1 MNHKSVFESLGNFIG
16 VGLVVL
22 GAPTASILSLNTL
35 GVTNIPI
42 SLSVVASA
50 AWVATAPLL
59 YIAWIKRL

>member
-1 MNHKSVFESLGNFIG
+1 MNNKSTFEALGNFIG

-35 GVTNIPI
+35 GVTNLPI

-50 AWVATAPLL
+50 AWVTTAPLL